1 MPIYDALHDEPSIK
15 TIAVKHEENAAV
27 MADVYGRLTG
37 EPGVCLVTAGP
48 GATNSVTGV
57 AQAFAASSPLVHIS
71 GTVSGSD
78 ELFHGVGGDPL
89 FLQEMFQRV
98 TKWSDR
104 IESPGR
110 IQSATMKAFGL
121 ASAGRKGPIHIEIP
135 LRVQRAECELRQIKP
150 VYPRPKID
158 RNSLIRA
165 QSVIAR
171 AQQYVIFAGEEVLR
185 YSASSE
191 LLELAEAI
199 GAPVV
204 VSDSSIDAF
213 PHDHPL
219 FAGYLPGNYDGP
231 YRNPI
236 VQTAVKK
243 ADLMLLV
250 GARLEAPETSII
262 LSLGPKK
269 CVNITSERTSHRV
282 RVPMINVVGNIAR
295 SLTTLV
301 ELVGSS
307 QQKKRPESSLLQDLA
322 QQKQMISQA
331 LERIISDKVTA
342 APIHPGLVAATVR
355 RLTDRHAIIATD
367 VGTHAIW
374 VRDYFHAYEPNTYLE
389 TGNYGSMGFAL
400 PAAIA
405 AKLVRPEQQVVAVTG
420 DGGFLM
426 SLADLP
432 TAVEN
437 RLNIVVV
444 VMNDSKYGMIWRM
457 QEEEYRGRHIGV
469 DLAPSNFASL
479 AQSFGA
485 AGVRIDDP
493 RDLAPALREALTDDK
508 MTVIDV
514 LTDHRPDYACREI
527 FKHTPSQ
534 AGS

>member
-1 MPIYDALHDEPSIK
+1 
-15 TIAVKHEENAAV
+15 
-27 MADVYGRLTG
+27 
-37 EPGVCLVTAGP
+37 
-48 GATNSVTGV
+48 
-57 AQAFAASSPLVHIS
+57 
-71 GTVSGSD
+71 
-78 ELFHGVGGDPL
+78 
-89 FLQEMFQRV
+89 
-98 TKWSDR
+98 
-104 IESPGR
+104 
-110 IQSATMKAFGL
+110 
-121 ASAGRKGPIHIEIP
+121 
-135 LRVQRAECELRQIKP
+135 
-150 VYPRPKID
+150 
-158 RNSLIRA
+158 
-165 QSVIAR
+165 
-171 AQQYVIFAGEEVLR
+171 
-185 YSASSE
+185 
-191 LLELAEAI
+191 
-199 GAPVV
+199 
-204 VSDSSIDAF
+204 
-213 PHDHPL
+213 
-219 FAGYLPGNYDGP
+219 
-231 YRNPI
+231 
-236 VQTAVKK
+236 
-243 ADLMLLV
+243 
-250 GARLEAPETSII
+250 
-262 LSLGPKK
+262 
-269 CVNITSERTSHRV
+269 
-282 RVPMINVVGNIAR
+282 
-295 SLTTLV
+295 
-301 ELVGSS
+301 
-307 QQKKRPESSLLQDLA
+307 
-322 QQKQMISQA
+322 MISQA

-485 AGVRIDDP
+485 TGVRIDDP

-527 FKHTPSQ
+527 FKHTPNQ